1 MAKALTFRVEA
12 GILPLMTKIGI
23 PKETRT
29 GETRVAATPESTKK
43 LIKKGFQIH
52 VARGAGESANF
63 PDAAFVAAGATI
75 VDQDGAWGCE
85 IVLKVIKPTNAELL
99 KLKKGSLLIS
109 HLEPYNTDGTFE
121 KLAELGV
128 DAIAME
134 LMPRTSRA
142 QAMDVLSSQAGIA
155 GYRAVIEGASRY
167 GRFFPMMMTSAGS
180 SKPCKFA
187 ILGVGV
193 AGLQAI
199 ATARRM
205 GAMVEAYDVRKE
217 VKEQILSLGAK
228 CIEIDIGEEG
238 SGTGGY
244 AKELSEEAKKKQQAA
259 MTEKLKGFDIILS
272 TANIPGKKSP
282 TLISEDAVK
291 GMRPGS
297 VIVDLAAANGGN
309 CPLTEAD
316 KIVVKHGV
324 TLVGITNFPAL
335 VPSDASHFYSQN
347 LVNLLDIV
355 WTKPEKDSQPAAV
368 SINVADDIIA
378 ASLVVNKGALCQRR

>member
-1 MAKALTFRVEA
+1 
-12 GILPLMTKIGI
+12 MTKIGI
-23 PKETRT
+23 PKEIRT
-29 GETRVAATPESTKK
+29 GETRVAATPDSTKK
-43 LIKKGFQIH
+43 LIKKGFQVSI
-52 VARGAGESANF
+52 ARGAGE
-63 PDAAFVAAGATI
+63 AAHYLDEAYVAAGATL
-75 VDQDGAWGCE
+75 VDQDAALGSE
-85 IVLKVIKPTNAELL
+85 IVLKVHKPTSAELL
-99 KLKKGSLLIS
+99 KMKKGALLLS
-109 HLEPYNTDGTFE
+109 HLEPYNADGTFE
-121 KLAELGV
+121 KLAEIGI

-134 LMPRTSRA
+134 WMPRTSRA
-142 QAMDVLSSQAGIA
+142 QSMDVLSSQAGIA
-155 GYRAVIEGASRY
+155 GYRAVLEGASRY

-187 ILGVGV
+187 VLGVGV

-199 ATARRM
+199 ATARRI
-205 GAMVEAYDVRKE
+205 GAQVEAYDVRKE

-228 CIEIDIGEEG
+228 VIEIDIGEEG

-259 MTEKLKGFDIILS
+259 MTERLKGFDIIVS

-282 TLISEDAVK
+282 TLISEEAVK

-324 TLVGITNFPAL
+324 TLVGITNYPAL

-355 WTKPEKDSQPAAV
+355 WKKTAEGKTETE
-368 SINVADDIIA
+368 INLADDIIA
-378 ASLVVNKGALCQRR
+378 ASLVVHKGALCQRR